1 MENSM
6 KNSIDIDQ
14 GHKGIET
21 KKIASSMVIS
31 CLKHKPNNRWRPKGH
46 RKKIHFQ
53 FYGDQFP
60 EPQT

>member
-21 KKIASSMVIS
+21 EN
-31 CLKHKPNNRWRPKGH
+31 CQL
-46 RKKIHFQ
+46 
-53 FYGDQFP
+53 YGDQLP
-60 EPQT
+60 ETQT